1 MQAFALH
8 QNGGRFHQKIFHYVS
23 FAKQIAFPLSFVL
36 FLLAVE
42 AISIE
47 MN

>member
-8 QNGGRFHQKIFHYVS
+8 QNGRVLDQKTFHYVS

-42 AISIE
+42 AISNE

>member
-8 QNGGRFHQKIFHYVS
+8 QNGRVVDQNVFHYVS

-36 FLLAVE
+36 FLLVVE
-42 AISIE
+42 AISSE

>member
-1 MQAFALH
+1 MQAFARREI
-8 QNGGRFHQKIFHYVS
+8 GGAMDKKTFHYVS

-36 FLLAVE
+36 FLLFVK
-42 AISIE
+42 AISNE